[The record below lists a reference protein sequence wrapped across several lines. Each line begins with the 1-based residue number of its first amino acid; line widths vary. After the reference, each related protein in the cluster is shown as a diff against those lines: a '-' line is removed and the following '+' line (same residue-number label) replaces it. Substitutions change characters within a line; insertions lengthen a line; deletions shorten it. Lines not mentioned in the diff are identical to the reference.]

1 MGSFKSAFIVLLVLT
16 VVISVTVQIGEAAR
30 MLQEEKSLPVSD
42 LQGPSDLQDSK
53 LVVKFCQD
61 GCWSLCFATTCGC
74 VCPRP
79 PKP

>member
-16 VVISVTVQIGEAAR
+16 VVISATVHIGEAKR
-30 MLQEEKSLPVSD
+30 MLPEEKTLPA
-42 LQGPSDLQDSK
+42 SDLQDSK

-61 GCWSLCFATTCGC
+61 GCWSICFATTCGC